1 MTERGAGHRATVN
14 VTATLLFAI
23 FAICFVTSCNNSME
37 QASASQ
43 ERQSPVVAAQ
53 ELTAIQEQTA
63 ATDEEEQPKGDGQI
77 PVEQTS
83 TSQERNMPTPAA
95 EQDLAESRL
104 EPVETNENG
113 QPQLGA
119 GGLPITRV
127 GPPPTI
133 FELGWE
139 ADKSLIAPG
148 EPITITLELK
158 NVWDRPVV
166 FSEFPMAIT
175 LTQVDTRVGESIPWK
190 LRSGKSTP
198 GPMLPGEEVI
208 FVAAVSPS
216 VSAGLQ
222 PDRYRVGVNI
232 RYSRHLGRPE
242 LGQTKSGMSS
252 DIIFVV
258 TPPEGVLNMTMLVG
272 QVREWNG
279 AKITL
284 DSIQFTPEGTTIVA
298 LAEPITNGSAVS
310 KPAPATT
317 PTAVVSSQGTPSP
330 APAVGQLDWDGDLT
344 ELRAFYRSDGSALR
358 SLTNHLHWETPD
370 GVHHEWSFDP
380 VSANAETLEFAIAP
394 GVLPGRDGTFAYPTD
409 DGTSPWEWT
418 VPLRGI
424 EKRQETRLIQ
434 TGMEHPRLWGGHS
447 HKSQQAAHRRGK
459 PFYR

>member
-1 MTERGAGHRATVN
+1 MIAKLGAGYRTTVN

-23 FAICFVTSCNNSME
+23 FAICVTTSCGRPFME
-37 QASASQ
+37 QASAPQ
-43 ERQSPVVAAQ
+43 VGQSPVVATQDLIATQ
-53 ELTAIQEQTA
+53 VQPA
-63 ATDEEEQPKGDGQI
+63 ATDEEEQPKRDGQI
-77 PVEQTS
+77 PVEQS
-83 TSQERNMPTPAA
+83 SASQGRYTPSPAA
-95 EQDLAESRL
+95 ERDPAESRV
-104 EPVETNENG
+104 EPVETSEEG
-113 QPQLGA
+113 QPQLGV

-133 FELGWE
+133 FEPGWE
-139 ADKSLIAPG
+139 SDKSLIAPG
-148 EPITITLELK
+148 EPVTITLELK

-166 FSEFPMAIT
+166 FSEFPTAMT
-175 LTQVDTRVGESIPWK
+175 LTQADTRVGESIPGK

-198 GPMLPGEEVI
+198 GPVLPGEELI

-222 PDRYRVGVNI
+222 PGRYRVGVNI

-279 AKITL
+279 TKITL
-284 DSIQFTPEGTTIVA
+284 DSIQFTHEGTTIVA

-310 KPAPATT
+310 KPALATT
-317 PTAVVSSQGTPSP
+317 STAVVSSQGTPSP

-344 ELRAFYRSDGSALR
+344 ELRAFYRSGGSGLR
-358 SLTNHLHWETPD
+358 SLTHHLYRETPD

-394 GVLPGRDGTFAYPTD
+394 GVLPERGGKFAYPTD

-418 VPLRGI
+418 VPLQGI
-424 EKRQETRLIQ
+424 EKR
-434 TGMEHPRLWGGHS
+434 
-447 HKSQQAAHRRGK
+447 
-459 PFYR
+459 